1 MENLHENETLKK
13 VILKNIK
20 EYFYQHLYRYLIVQ
34 DKRVLFTEM
43 QTTIQ
48 GLHLQFKYKDYYTVL
63 FIDANITPRNK
74 YISVYEELGIY
85 IQKELYRWADEID
98 KNKLFNLKWE

>member
-1 MENLHENETLKK
+1 MENVT
-13 VILKNIK
+13 LKNIK
-20 EYFYQHLYRYLIVQ
+20 NYFYQHLYRYLIVQ
-34 DKRVLFTEM
+34 DKKILFTEV
-43 QTTIQ
+43 QTTIL
-48 GLHLQFKYKDYYTVL
+48 GLYLQFEYKDHYTVL

>member
-48 GLHLQFKYKDYYTVL
+48 GLRLQFKYKDHYTVL